1 MDEQSSRAERRA
13 PRWLKYVNPIN
24 CFLLR
29 CGIGPSPQHL
39 LTITGRNSG
48 KRRTTPVAVIVFQG
62 ERYLVAGFDSSNWVK
77 NARVAGRG
85 ELRRG
90 GKIEG
95 VKLVEVPPE
104 KRAEI
109 LQLFAQKIRGGQAFL
124 SVPPDAPYS
133 AFAEAA
139 PRHPIFR
146 CVS

>member
-1 MDEQSSRAERRA
+1 VDEQSGRAERRA

-24 CFLLR
+24 RFLLR

-39 LTITGRNSG
+39 LTIAGRNSG
-48 KRRTTPVAVIVFQG
+48 KPRTTPVAVVTFRG
-62 ERYLVAGFDSSNWVK
+62 ERYLVAGYDSSNWVK

-85 ELRRG
+85 ELQRG
-90 GKIEG
+90 RKIEP
-95 VKLVEVPPE
+95 VELVEVPTE

-109 LQLFAQKIRGGQAFL
+109 LQLFAQKIRGGRAFL

-139 PRHPIFR
+139 PRHPVFR
-146 CVS
+146 CFS